1 MRADAANR
9 RSQPV
14 VASGVVGAR
23 LVAEVVRVP
32 DELDD
37 YEEGLE
43 QVEAREEK
51 VEQEMALADAEELA
65 DRAGEEDET
74 PFDETRHAYSG
85 VDEDGG
91 GIDLDEL
98 DEAGAHFDAPEAPWS
113 DS

>member
-1 MRADAANR
+1 M
-9 RSQPV
+9 
-14 VASGVVGAR
+14 
-23 LVAEVVRVP
+23 P

-43 QVEAREEK
+43 QAEAREEE
-51 VEQEMALADAEELA
+51 VEQEMALADAEELP
-65 DRAGEEDET
+65 DRAAERDET

-91 GIDLDEL
+91 GIDLEER
-98 DEAGAHFDAPEAPWS
+98 DEAGARFDAPEPRAPWT

>member
-1 MRADAANR
+1 MCN
-9 RSQPV
+9 
-14 VASGVVGAR
+14 ASGVVGAR

-43 QVEAREEK
+43 QAEAREEE

-65 DRAGEEDET
+65 DRAAERDET
-74 PFDETRHAYSG
+74 PFDESRHAYSG

-91 GIDLDEL
+91 GIYQEL
-98 DEAGAHFDAPEAPWS
+98 DDAGARFDAPEPEAPWS

>member
-1 MRADAANR
+1 M
-9 RSQPV
+9 
-14 VASGVVGAR
+14 
-23 LVAEVVRVP
+23 P
-32 DELDD
+32 DELDE

-43 QVEAREEK
+43 HAEAREEE

-65 DRAGEEDET
+65 DRAAERDET

-91 GIDLDEL
+91 GIDLEEL
-98 DEAGAHFDAPEAPWS
+98 DEAGARFDTPDSEAPWT

>member
-1 MRADAANR
+1 M
-9 RSQPV
+9 
-14 VASGVVGAR
+14 
-23 LVAEVVRVP
+23 P

-43 QVEAREEK
+43 RAEAREEE

-65 DRAGEEDET
+65 DRAAERDET

-91 GIDLDEL
+91 GVDLEEL
-98 DEAGAHFDAPEAPWS
+98 DEAGVRFDASEPEAPGT